1 MYKKITFKGT
11 VVLMAL
17 LSVINSWGQQKE
29 TAEKPNI
36 VIFLCDDLGYGD
48 LSSYGHPFIKTPNID
63 KLAATGIKM
72 TNFYSAAPVCSP
84 SRVGLLTGRSPNR
97 AGVYDFI
104 PGPKKS
110 EDLRDRVHLQ
120 KGEETLPAMLK
131 SVGYETALVG
141 KWHCSSLFNNPA
153 QPQPDYFG
161 FDHWFATHNN
171 ARPTHENPSNFVRN
185 GDKVGETNGFSCQ
198 IVVDEAINWL
208 KDKKEE
214 TPFFLQVTFHEP
226 HEPVASPEDLVKEY
240 LPYSNGRAE
249 AEFFANVAN
258 VDKAVGRLLKYLE
271 EKGEDNTLI
280 IFTSDNGPETF
291 TRYPGA
297 KRTFGQT
304 GGLKGRKLWTTEAG
318 IRVPGIV
325 NWIGKPMFN
334 GTTDAVVSA
343 LDFLPTLSELT
354 GAPLPKKELDGE
366 SFVSLLETGDFK
378 RQKPLLWG
386 FYNALNEHKVAMRY
400 GDYKI
405 LARLKNEG
413 NYLPQ
418 IMNVYAG
425 NEALVKQSELTDY
438 ELYNLNNDRQE
449 SVNLVAV
456 QPEVFSEMKSLLQ
469 VEYNKLLEG
478 SHIWQNETE

>member
-1 MYKKITFKGT
+1 MKERTILRITIFTILFLNVINGFAQQAKITE
-11 VVLMAL
+11 
-17 LSVINSWGQQKE
+17 Q
-29 TAEKPNI
+29 PNI
-36 VIFLCDDLGYGD
+36 IIFLCDDLGYGD

-63 KLAATGIKM
+63 KLAETGIKM

-104 PGPKKS
+104 PSPKKS
-110 EDLRDRVHLQ
+110 EDLRNQVHLQ

-131 SVGYETALVG
+131 TVGYETALVG

-171 ARPTHENPSNFVRN
+171 ARPTHENPANFVRN
-185 GDKVGETNGFSCQ
+185 GEKVGEIDGFSCQ

-208 KDKKEE
+208 KDKKGDN
-214 TPFFLQVTFHEP
+214 PFYLQVTFHEP
-226 HEPVASPEDLVKEY
+226 HEPVASPKDLVDQY
-240 LPYSNGRAE
+240 LPYSNGLAE

-258 VDKAVGRLLKYLE
+258 VDKAVGRLLKFIE
-271 EKGEDNTLI
+271 ENGDDNTI
-280 IFTSDNGPETF
+280 VIFTSDNGPETF

-325 NWIGKPMFN
+325 NWMGKPMFN

-343 LDFLPTLSELT
+343 LDFLPTLAEIT
-354 GAPLPKKELDGE
+354 GAQLPNRELDGE
-366 SFVSLLETGDFK
+366 SFLPLLQTGEFK
-378 RQKPLLWG
+378 RSKPLLWG
-386 FYNALNEHKVAMRY
+386 FYNALNEHKVVMRH

-405 LARLKNEG
+405 LARIKNKGE
-413 NYLPQ
+413 YLPQ
-418 IMNVYAG
+418 IMNVYEG
-425 NEALVKQSELTDY
+425 NETLVKSSQLTDF
-438 ELYNLNNDRQE
+438 ELYNLMEDQSE
-449 SVNLVAV
+449 TVSLVDLK
-456 QPEVFSEMKSLLQ
+456 PELFSEMKKLLEK
-469 VEYNKLLEG
+469 EYSALLEG
-478 SHIWQNETE
+478 SHVWQKSE

>member
-1 MYKKITFKGT
+1 MYKKIAIKAL
-11 VVLMAL
+11 VVILVL
-17 LSVINSWGQQKE
+17 LSFNNSWGQQIE
-29 TAEKPNI
+29 AIEKPNI
-36 VIFLCDDLGYGD
+36 VVFLCDDLGYGD

-63 KLAATGIKM
+63 KLAETGIKM

-110 EDLRDRVHLQ
+110 EDLRDQVHLQ

-131 SVGYETALVG
+131 TVGYETALVG

-161 FDHWFATHNN
+161 FDHWYATHNN
-171 ARPTHENPSNFVRN
+171 ASPSHKNPKNFVRN
-185 GDKVGETNGFSCQ
+185 GEKVGQQEGFSCQ
-198 IVVDEAINWL
+198 LVVDEAMSWL
-208 KDKKEE
+208 DNRKGDN
-214 TPFFLQVTFHEP
+214 PFYLQVTFHEP
-226 HEPVASPEDLVKEY
+226 HEPVASPEDLVQEY
-240 LPYSNGRAE
+240 LPYSNGLAE

-258 VDKAVGRLLKYLE
+258 VDKAVGRLLDYLKE
-271 EKGEDNTLI
+271 NGADNTI
-280 IFTSDNGPETF
+280 VIFTSDNGPETF

-343 LDFLPTLSELT
+343 LDFLPTLAEIT
-354 GAPLPKKELDGE
+354 GAQLPNRELDGE
-366 SFVSLLETGDFK
+366 SFLPLLKTGKFK
-378 RQKPLLWG
+378 RSTPLLWG
-386 FYNALNEHKVAMRY
+386 FYNALNEHKVAMRH

-413 NYLPQ
+413 EYLPQ
-418 IMNVYAG
+418 IMNVYEG
-425 NEALVKQSELTDY
+425 NETLIKSSQLTDF
-438 ELYNLNNDRQE
+438 ELYNLMEDQAE
-449 SVNLVAV
+449 SVNLIDEK
-456 QPEVFSEMKSLLQ
+456 PELFIQMKSLLKT
-469 VEYNKLLEG
+469 EYNSLLEG
-478 SHIWQNETE
+478 SHIWVKSE